1 MQHQLTW
8 FGEATK
14 CHEDLNLHSFLNL
27 HLTFVCFLNN
37 SSCAF
42 MAPGIL
48 AGTAF
53 LFSMFA
59 GIYCKFISHVST
71 DAPSGETVTL
81 NSGIWYYQGYSIVNT
96 TFQGTVILE
105 TCINYPEG
113 TYFDS
118 EWKSAKAFSAMALI
132 IGGIVAF
139 WGLFAQCIYPNKGM
153 YQRGGMLLLLCCLV
167 SCNAE

>member
-1 MQHQLTW
+1 
-8 FGEATK
+8 
-14 CHEDLNLHSFLNL
+14 
-27 HLTFVCFLNN
+27 
-37 SSCAF
+37 

-71 DAPSGETVTL
+71 DDSSGESVAL

-118 EWKSAKAFSAMALI
+118 QWKSAKAFSAMALI

-139 WGLFAQCIYPNKGM
+139 WGLFAQCIYPNKRM
-153 YQRGGMLLLLCCLV
+153 YQRGGILLLLCCLV
-167 SCNAE
+167 SCNGEYVALDA